1 MNFRAKRKFLFSP
14 IFIPKKI
21 SFFRFIKMVAL
32 VAPFPGYL
40 ITLRTYLA
48 SLPAPPC
55 LFL

>member
-21 SFFRFIKMVAL
+21 SFFRFIKMVSP